1 MSTLLDIVV
10 MLLAVV
16 GTAFA
21 VLAAVGLIRLPDLY
35 TRMQAASK
43 GSTLGAIGVLLAA
56 GVHFGE
62 ADIVVRALL
71 VVAFLMLTVPIAA
84 HLIARAGY
92 LDGVRMEDSHVMD
105 DLAGKYNTEQRRLE
119 GEEQESAQS

>member
-1 MSTLLDIVV
+1 MNVLLDIVV

-21 VLAAVGLIRLPDLY
+21 VLAAVGLVRLPDLY

-62 ADIVVRALL
+62 GGIIVRALL

-92 LDGVRMEDSHVMD
+92 LDGVRMESSHVMD
-105 DLAGKYNTEQRRLE
+105 DLAGKYNTQQQRLE
-119 GEEQESAQS
+119 GEQEESGQS

>member
-1 MSTLLDIVV
+1 MSVLIDVLVAV
-10 MLLAVV
+10 LAVI

-21 VLAAVGLIRLPDLY
+21 CLAAVGLVRLPDLF

-62 ADIVVRALL
+62 ADVVVRALL
-71 VVAFLMLTVPIAA
+71 VVAFLMLTAPIAA
-84 HLIARAGY
+84 HLIGRAGY
-92 LDGVRMEDSHVMD
+92 LDGVRMENSHVMD
-105 DLAGKYNTEQRRLE
+105 DLAGKYDTEQRRLE
-119 GEEQESAQS
+119 GEEQETGP